1 MISKKK
7 WGITIDIVN
16 VCVCVQVEP
25 IIIKYCKNSKIQSFS
40 SSGRSISKSFHL
52 SSSRHGC
59 ISSIVDIEQFRAQ
72 TIQKLLIF
80 SIDTACIIRI
90 RS

>member
-7 WGITIDIVN
+7 WGITIDVVN

-40 SSGRSISKSFHL
+40 SVWAINIKIV
-52 SSSRHGC
+52 SS
-59 ISSIVDIEQFRAQ
+59 Q
-72 TIQKLLIF
+72 
-80 SIDTACIIRI
+80 
-90 RS
+90 